1 MSGPSA
7 TGRERGDRN
16 GSGVEFPLA
25 AGFRLDKARDQHIP
39 WDLAV
44 AYMPANE
51 SCLSQFSGT
60 QLIRDVSSG

>member
-25 AGFRLDKARDQHIP
+25 AGFRLDKARDQHIG
-39 WDLAV
+39 LGSGIYA
-44 AYMPANE
+44 
-51 SCLSQFSGT
+51 SQ
-60 QLIRDVSSG
+60 